1 MAVAWVFFL
10 VGLVPSYVS
19 VFVVEKYY
27 TSFWTGFWNLYGLI
41 VTSVGLGID
50 GYDFWWIVGL
60 FTTFGFIFLVLLVLL
75 ILLELDERDITRR
88 AEGWFVRHLGAS
100 WVATSF
106 NWGLYFG
113 FTAGV
118 IWGLVAM
125 IAHGFLMLL
134 LILLASG

>member
-10 VGLVPSYVS
+10 IGLIPSYVS
-19 VFVVEKYY
+19 IFVVEKYY
-27 TSFWTGFWNLYGLI
+27 TSFWTGFWNLYGLV

-50 GYDFWWIVGL
+50 GYDFWWLVGSFTFFGIIFIIL
-60 FTTFGFIFLVLLVLL
+60 FGILFL
-75 ILLELDERDITRR
+75 IEIDEQDIAKR
-88 AEGWFVRHLGAS
+88 AETWFVRHLGAS

-113 FTAGV
+113 FTAGPL
-118 IWGLVAM
+118 WGFAAL
-125 IAHGFLMLL
+125 IGHGFFIFL